1 VGKKPMTLDQLGN
14 IGEII
19 GGIGV
24 VISLLYLAMQI
35 RKNTEAER
43 TSTYQAI
50 VSDFGALNNTMASTP
65 ELSHLFVQAMENYHQ
80 LSSDEKARISQL
92 FFQCFRF
99 FENMFYQH
107 RKGYIDEEVWT
118 GWKRLMLTYH
128 SRPGFQTW
136 WEHRRD
142 VYSEPFAIFLE
153 TERLDHKITSYHE
166 ISNLNSVSSD
176 TSR

>member
-1 VGKKPMTLDQLGN
+1 MTLDQLAS

-24 VISLLYLAMQI
+24 VISLGYLAMQI
-35 RKNTEAER
+35 RTNTEAER
-43 TSTYQAI
+43 TSTYQSI

-65 ELSHLFVQAMENYHQ
+65 ELSHLFVEAMENYHQ
-80 LSSDEKARISQL
+80 LSSDQKARISQL
-92 FFQCFRF
+92 FFQCFRY

-107 RKGYIDEEVWT
+107 QKGYLDEEVWI

-153 TERLDHKITSYHE
+153 TEKLDRKIATYHQ
-166 ISNLNSVSSD
+166 ISNLDNESPS
-176 TSR
+176 TTG

>member
-1 VGKKPMTLDQLGN
+1 MTLEQLAN

-24 VISLLYLAMQI
+24 VISLVYLAIQI
-35 RKNTEAER
+35 RANTEAER
-43 TSTYQAI
+43 TSTYQSI

-65 ELSHLFVQAMENYHQ
+65 ELSHMFVEAMEDYHQ
-80 LSSDEKARISQL
+80 LSSDDKARISQL
-92 FFQCFRF
+92 FFQCFRY

-107 RKGYIDEEVWT
+107 QKGFLDEEVWI
-118 GWKRLMLTYH
+118 GWKRLMLTYY

-142 VYSEPFAIFLE
+142 VFSEPFAVFLE
-153 TERLDHKITSYHE
+153 TEKLDRKITSYHE
-166 ISNLNSVSSD
+166 ISNLKPASSD
-176 TSR
+176 TYHE